1 MSALSSADPV
11 SPHILLGMTATT
23 GIVDAVSLLALGHV
37 FTANMTG
44 NVLFLGFALAG
55 AHDVCGEAFGRSG
68 TMPMWER
75 IGRMCSRGVRT
86 VSSSSWGRFTERTA
100 GAGELKDLEQ
110 PVWEVTMKAMLISF
124 GVGLMVG
131 VAYALLRVKSPAP
144 PLVALAGLLG
154 MVWGEQLIERFL
166 AQKGADIHV
175 SSTQGA
181 SSGVA
186 PTDR

>member
-1 MSALSSADPV
+1 
-11 SPHILLGMTATT
+11 
-23 GIVDAVSLLALGHV
+23 
-37 FTANMTG
+37 
-44 NVLFLGFALAG
+44 
-55 AHDVCGEAFGRSG
+55 
-68 TMPMWER
+68 
-75 IGRMCSRGVRT
+75 
-86 VSSSSWGRFTERTA
+86 
-100 GAGELKDLEQ
+100 
-110 PVWEVTMKAMLISF
+110 MKAMLISF

-131 VAYALLRVKSPAP
+131 VAYALMRVKSPAP

-166 AQKGADIHV
+166 AQKGADVHV